1 MPYTVDELD
10 NLEFY
15 QDIIRRDE
23 AKYLELIQKRTV
35 SGNTDDGILRNK
47 KSNNIILFEKIIP
60 GRGTDGGSYSINHS
74 LSYSAGYFE
83 YEENEDLSKV
93 IDREFTEL

>member
-23 AKYLELIQKRTV
+23 SEYLELIQKRTA
-35 SGNTDDGILRNK
+35 SGNTNDGILR
-47 KSNNIILFEKIIP
+47 SSGNIILFENVVP
-60 GRGTDGGSYSINHS
+60 GQGADGTSHVGNHTISYSH
-74 LSYSAGYFE
+74 GYFE

-93 IDREFTEL
+93 IDREFTEF

>member
-23 AKYLELIQKRTV
+23 AKYLELIQKRTI
-35 SGNTDDGILRNK
+35 SGNTNDGILRESSGK
-47 KSNNIILFEKIIP
+47 IILFENVVP
-60 GRGTDGGSYSINHS
+60 GQGTDGGSYSINHS

>member
-15 QDIIRRDE
+15 QEIIRKDE
-23 AKYLELIQKRTV
+23 SKYLKTIQKRTE
-35 SGNTDDGILRNK
+35 SGNTSDGILRESSGK
-47 KSNNIILFEKIIP
+47 IVLFENIVP
-60 GRGTDGGSYSINHS
+60 GQGTDGTSHVGNHTISYSH
-74 LSYSAGYFE
+74 GYFE

>member
-23 AKYLELIQKRTV
+23 SKYLEIIQKRTE
-35 SGNTDDGILRNK
+35 SGNTDGGILRESSGK
-47 KSNNIILFEKIIP
+47 IVLFENIVP
-60 GRGTDGGSYSINHS
+60 GQGTDGTSYVGNHTISYSN
-74 LSYSAGYFE
+74 GYFE

>member
-1 MPYTVDELD
+1 MPYTVEELD

-23 AKYLELIQKRTV
+23 SEYLEIIEKRTT
-35 SGNTDDGILRNK
+35 SGNTNDGILRESSGK
-47 KSNNIILFEKIIP
+47 IVLFENIVP
-60 GRGTDGGSYSINHS
+60 GQGTDGTSHVGNHTISYSH
-74 LSYSAGYFE
+74 GYFE